1 MMDSPS
7 ELSQLFSPSQ
17 QMISDDIWHKIAHIM
32 NIGLKKEN
40 ELTRLKPVPLQNEP
54 DPPPPHPPPLS
65 LSPAFLLFLM
75 TSEHFRLYRAQ

>member
-17 QMISDDIWHKIAHIM
+17 QMISDDIRHKIAHMM

-40 ELTRLKPVPLQNEP
+40 ELTRLKAVPLQNEP
-54 DPPPPHPPPLS
+54 DSPPRPSPS
-65 LSPAFLLFLM
+65 LTPF
-75 TSEHFRLYRAQ
+75 AQTCFSTFPNDNI

>member
-7 ELSQLFSPSQ
+7 ELSQLFSPAQ
-17 QMISDDIWHKIAHIM
+17 QMISDDIRHKIAHMM

-40 ELTRLKPVPLQNEP
+40 ELTRLKAVPLQNE
-54 DPPPPHPPPLS
+54 PLS

-75 TSEHFRLYRAQ
+75 TTSEHFRLYRAQ